1 MAVLALLEDIANGR
15 IRNER
20 VFRDYYDFLAHDDD
34 WLISRFRFPRAVLL
48 EICTELGFG
57 EADDEESRIAS
68 SNTSPYYA
76 WFSSNWIIPEGIG

>member
-34 WLISRFRFPRAVLL
+34 WLISRFRFPRVGP
-48 EICTELGFG
+48 GFE

-68 SNTSPYYA
+68 SNTSPDYA
-76 WFSSNWIIPEGIG
+76 WFSSNRIIPEGIG